1 MIDRQEI
8 TDRMVETLA
17 RTNKDRKMTRKV
29 DTYEYEALADC
40 IRSDQVPAQDIAEFF
55 KPGKVHQFEGL
66 EDGVAFELYW
76 AEFNHDDIVRRT
88 VGTKVSK

>member
-55 KPGKVHQFEGL
+55 TDK
-66 EDGVAFELYW
+66 AFYKW
-76 AEFNHDDIVRRT
+76 Y
-88 VGTKVSK
+88 SKKYF